1 MLMTY
6 SYLILVICLILT
18 YEQNSKVSH
27 DFNLTFDK
35 NLYCNSIFVYPL
47 LQTSMYTVCKLMV
60 RNWPKNQLCVSVDCL
75 ARCILWYIP
84 EDLFSCII
92 LISNSDI
99 HVNLCLKLIPF
110 LFYFSIFFIIFT
122 FWYKT
127 SFRLRVIKTSPPS
140 LVKNNMFRARVLLD
154 FEVVVKK
161 SRFPLQMTN
170 ERVC

>member
-1 MLMTY
+1 M
-6 SYLILVICLILT
+6 
-18 YEQNSKVSH
+18 SH

-35 NLYCNSIFVYPL
+35 NLYCNSTVDIFVYPL
-47 LQTSMYTVCKLMV
+47 LQTSMYTDGTELLSYIDLSRPCTV
-60 RNWPKNQLCVSVDCL
+60 PKNQLCVSVDCL

-99 HVNLCLKLIPF
+99 HVNVCLKLIPF
-110 LFYFSIFFIIFT
+110 LFYFSIIFIIFT

-170 ERVC
+170 ESVC